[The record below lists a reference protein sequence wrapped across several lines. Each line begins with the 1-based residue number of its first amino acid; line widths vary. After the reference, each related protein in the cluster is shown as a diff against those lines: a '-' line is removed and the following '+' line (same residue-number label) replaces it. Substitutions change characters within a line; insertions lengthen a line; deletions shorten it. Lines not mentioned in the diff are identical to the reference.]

1 MKRLFSTL
9 MNKKI
14 FSSLCDLFEK
24 NGYKLYMIGGSSRD
38 FLLGVDF
45 VDYDFVTDATPD
57 EMKEFLKDA
66 NYTFE
71 KFGSVKVKFE
81 GIKADIT
88 TFRKEEGYGDFRHP
102 NKITFVKSIEEDYRR
117 RDLTINAIYINKDYE
132 VIDPSNGKIDLE
144 NKLIRFI
151 GDPEKRIQEDP
162 LRILRAER
170 FAKKLNFKFEE
181 KTAAAIEKYRYL
193 LDKLNPDKVAEEAR
207 KAK

>member
-1 MKRLFSTL
+1 
-9 MNKKI
+9 
-14 FSSLCDLFEK
+14 
-24 NGYKLYMIGGSSRD
+24 MIGGSSRD

-45 VDYDFVTDATPD
+45 TDYDFVTDATPD

-71 KFGSVKVKFE
+71 KFGTVKVKFE
-81 GIKADIT
+81 GTKADIT

-181 KTAAAIEKYRYL
+181 KTAAAIEKCRYL